1 MEDIEKT
8 TTSNLPSFIEHM
20 TSFDNEFIYNI
31 LQYSILSIIP
41 IVVLNKVNQSYIPEY
56 DEYKPTME
64 ISLEV
69 IFQVAFLFLGMFF
82 IHKLIS
88 FVPTFSGKNYPS
100 VNIFHMIL
108 PFLVIVLSLQ
118 TKLGMKVQCLTD
130 RFADYVFGDN
140 IGEQQH
146 KKRPNV
152 NISQPIMKEP
162 VNVRPPYPQQQPQHM
177 EGMTTHEQ
185 SQHQESQHQH
195 HQPQHHQQPQQPP
208 QTQPVP
214 DMTEPMAANEM
225 GGFAA
230 F

>member
-8 TTSNLPSFIEHM
+8 TTSNIPSFVEHM

-56 DEYKPTME
+56 NEYKPTME

-69 IFQVAFLFLGMFF
+69 IFQVAFLFIGMFF

-88 FVPTFSGKNYPS
+88 FVPTFSGKKYPS

-130 RFADYVFGDN
+130 RFADYIFGDN
-140 IGEQQH
+140 IGEQQN
-146 KKRPNV
+146 KKHPNV

-162 VNVRPPYPQQQPQHM
+162 VNVRPPYPQQQSQQV
-177 EGMTTHEQ
+177 EAMTTQHQ
-185 SQHQESQHQH
+185 SQQEQHQM
-195 HQPQHHQQPQQPP
+195 QQEQRHPQQPP
-208 QTQPVP
+208 QSQPVP
-214 DMTEPMAANEM
+214 DMTEPMAANDI
-225 GGFAA
+225 GGFTP